1 VKLLLTGAS
10 GFIGRNVL
18 LRAPRDWEIV
28 AVYNRTGDLPAFI
41 AEHGLGHVAPV
52 ACDLVNGD
60 AVAALAARV
69 GGADVALY
77 LAANGDPAAS
87 AERVRWDLELNTVA
101 VVNVLEQYAIGRMV
115 YMSSGAVYDGLR
127 GSVTPASPVNPLL
140 PYAVS
145 KLASERYVAFF
156 AERRRALA
164 SYTNV
169 RFFGAYGPYEAARKI
184 TTRWLRA
191 IMAGQRVFSIRGNGR
206 NLIDFMYVD
215 DAVDALLRVVA
226 DATFSGT
233 VDLASGTPLTI
244 DELVAAMARAVGVEV
259 EVRHEGEVPEYI
271 EFRSADTTMRERF
284 GFTPAVSFTDG
295 IRRLHEFFR
304 HETARA

>member
-1 VKLLLTGAS
+1 MKLLLTGAS

-28 AVYNRTGDLPAFI
+28 AVFNRTGDLPAFA
-41 AEHGLGHVAPV
+41 AEHGLTHVTPV
-52 ACDLVNGD
+52 ACDLVNAE
-60 AVAALAARV
+60 AVQALAHRIGRADAALH
-69 GGADVALY
+69 

-87 AERVRWDLELNTVA
+87 AERVRWDLDLNTVA
-101 VVNVLEQYAIGRMV
+101 AVNVLEHCAVGRLV

-127 GSVTPASPVNPLL
+127 GPVAPATPVNPLL

-156 AERRRALA
+156 AERRHALA
-164 SYTNV
+164 SYANV
-169 RFFGAYGPYEAARKI
+169 RFFGAYGPYEAPRKI

-191 IMAGQRVFSIRGNGR
+191 IMAGQRVFSIRGNGK
-206 NLIDFMYVD
+206 NLIDFMHVD
-215 DAVDALLRVVA
+215 DAVDGLLRIVS
-226 DATFSGT
+226 DANFSGT

-244 DELVAAMARAVGVEV
+244 DEIVAEMARAVGVEID
-259 EVRHEGEVPEYI
+259 VRHEGDVPEYV
-271 EFRSADTTMRERF
+271 EFRSVDATMRDRF
-284 GFTPAVSFTDG
+284 GFAPAVPFADG
-295 IRRLHEFFR
+295 IRRLHEFLR

>member
-1 VKLLLTGAS
+1 V
-10 GFIGRNVL
+10 F
-18 LRAPRDWEIV
+18 
-28 AVYNRTGDLPAFI
+28 NRTGDLPAFV
-41 AEHGLGHVAPV
+41 AEHGLTHVTPV
-52 ACDLVNGD
+52 ACDLVSAD
-60 AVAALAARV
+60 AVRGLAARV
-69 GGADVALY
+69 GGADVVLY

-87 AERVRWDLELNTVA
+87 AERVRWDLEQNAVA
-101 VVNVLEQYAIGRMV
+101 VVNVLEQCAIGRMV
-115 YMSSGAVYDGLR
+115 FMSSGAVYDGLR
-127 GSVTPASPVNPLL
+127 GSVTPATPVNPLL

-156 AERRRALA
+156 AERRHALA

-169 RFFGAYGPYEAARKI
+169 RFFGAYGPYEAPRKI

-191 IMAGQRVFSIRGNGR
+191 IMAGQRTFSIRGNGQ

-215 DAVDALLRVVA
+215 DAADALLRVVS

-233 VDLASGTPLTI
+233 VDLASGAPLTI
-244 DELVAAMARAVGVEV
+244 DEVVAAMARAVGVEI

-271 EFRSADTTMRERF
+271 EFHSADSAVRERF
-284 GFTPAVSFTDG
+284 GFVPTVSFADG

-304 HETARA
+304 HQAARA